1 MKVGN
6 YIYIYEVSGYRD
18 SNGKPR
24 NKKHPVGKVDPQT
37 GQEIFKPD
45 FIPKLPRYGKS
56 VPAQNNGDKGTFS
69 IRDLKTSTI
78 RDYGATY
85 FLQSIAQQI
94 GLKEVLSSSCG
105 PLSEELLTLAE
116 YLICSED
123 PFAYCAHWIEGTE
136 TAAGRSLSSQR
147 VSELLHEITA
157 ADRTGFFKRW
167 SDYRQERE
175 YLALDITSISSW
187 SELIEDVEWGYN
199 RDGEKLAQI
208 NLCMLMGE
216 KSRLPVF
223 QTVYSGSLK
232 DVSTF
237 KTTIREASC
246 YAKGRRL
253 LLVMDKGFY
262 SGKNVNL
269 VLESGEKYGFL
280 IAVPFTTALAKGL
293 VRGER
298 DGIDTPENTL
308 GVNRGALRVVSRRI
322 VWPDKRE
329 PERGK
334 VLTAHIYFNALKA
347 AARKDELYAHVS
359 ALMRIVKED
368 GVKGKLKEEI
378 KKYLVVRKAGA
389 GERYKINHEVL
400 EKELESS
407 GWLVLITN
415 RIKGGEEALEC
426 YRAKDVIEKG
436 FLKLK
441 NAIDLNRI
449 RVHSQESMQNKVF
462 IGFLALILL
471 SHINKV
477 MVQKK
482 MYRDMSMKDMLFTLK
497 KLRVQRIAGEAIL
510 FPVTQEQRRIYN
522 AFSIKPP
529 ELS

>member
-6 YIYIYEVSGYRD
+6 HIYIYEVFGYRD
-18 SNGKPR
+18 SDGKPR

-45 FIPKLPRYGKS
+45 FIPKLAQYGKS
-56 VPAQNNGDKGTFS
+56 VPAQNKEKKGGFS
-69 IRDLKTSTI
+69 IQDLKTSTI

-85 FLQSIAQQI
+85 FLEAIAEQI
-94 GLKEVLSSSCG
+94 GLKEALAAALDNLSG
-105 PLSEELLTLAE
+105 EILTLAE

-136 TAAGRSLSSQR
+136 TAEGRFLSSRR
-147 VSELLHEITA
+147 VSDLLHEITA
-157 ADRTGFFKRW
+157 ADRAGFFKRW
-167 SDYRQERE
+167 SEYRQERE

-216 KSRLPVF
+216 NSRLPVF

-237 KTTIREASC
+237 KTTIREVSC
-246 YAKGRRL
+246 YAKGKRL
-253 LLVMDKGFY
+253 VVVMDKGFY
-262 SGKNVNL
+262 SAKNVNL

-280 IAVPFTTALAKGL
+280 MAVPFTTTIAKDL
-293 VRGER
+293 VKRER
-298 DGIDTPENTL
+298 EGIDTPENTL
-308 GVNRGALRVVSRRI
+308 AVNKGAVRLVSRQI
-322 VWPDKRE
+322 VWQNKAK
-329 PERGK
+329 PESAK
-334 VLTAHIYFNALKA
+334 ELTAHVYFNALKA

-359 ALMRIVKED
+359 ALMKIAKE
-368 GVKGKLKEEI
+368 GPGKEKLEEEI
-378 KKYLVVRKAGA
+378 QKYLAVRKTKTGVT
-389 GERYKINHEVL
+389 YKINHEVL
-400 EKELESS
+400 EKELENS

-415 RIKGGEEALEC
+415 RIKDGEKALEA
-426 YRAKDVIEKG
+426 YRAKDVVEKG

-441 NAIDLNRI
+441 NAIDFI
-449 RVHSQESMQNKVF
+449 RVHSQESMQNKIF
-462 IGFLALILL
+462 IGFIALILL

-482 MYRDMSMKDMLFTLK
+482 MYRDMSMKDVLLTLK
-497 KLRVQRIAGEAIL
+497 KLRVQKIAGETIL
-510 FPVTQEQRRIYN
+510 FPVTLEQRSIYK
-522 AFSIKPP
+522 AFSVKPP

>member
-6 YIYIYEVSGYRD
+6 HVYIYEVSGYRD

-24 NKKHPVGKVDPQT
+24 NKKHPVGKVDTET
-37 GQEIFKPD
+37 GREIFKPD
-45 FIPKLPRYGKS
+45 FIPRLAQYGKS
-56 VPAQNNGDKGTFS
+56 VPAQNNGEKGTFS
-69 IRDLKTSTI
+69 IRDIKTSTI

-85 FLQSIAQQI
+85 FLESIAQRI
-94 GLKEVLSSSCG
+94 GLKEVLSATCG
-105 PLSEELLTLAE
+105 QLSGELLTLAE

-136 TAAGRSLSSQR
+136 TAGGRDLSSRR
-147 VSELLHEITA
+147 VSELLHEISA
-157 ADRTGFFKRW
+157 ADRSAFFKLW
-167 SDYRQERE
+167 SEYRQERE

-237 KTTIREASC
+237 KTTVREASC
-246 YAKGRRL
+246 HAKGKRL

-262 SGKNVNL
+262 SAKNVNL
-269 VLESGEKYGFL
+269 LLESRERYGFL
-280 IAVPFTTALAKGL
+280 IAVPFTAAFAKDL
-293 VRGER
+293 VKGER
-298 DGIDTPENTL
+298 ERIDTPENTL
-308 GVNRGALRVVSRRI
+308 PVNRGAVRVVSRQI
-322 VWPDKRE
+322 VWANKGQPDN
-329 PERGK
+329 GAM
-334 VLTAHIYFNALKA
+334 LTAHVYFNALKA
-347 AARKDELYAHVS
+347 AARKDDLYAHVS
-359 ALMRIVKED
+359 ALLKTAKE
-368 GVKGKLKEEI
+368 GGGEGKLEKEIE
-378 KKYLVVRKAGA
+378 KYLVVRKRKTGK
-389 GERYKINHEVL
+389 RYTINHGVL
-400 EKELESS
+400 EKELENS

-415 RIKGGEEALEC
+415 RKQGGEEALEC
-426 YRAKDVIEKG
+426 YRAKDVVEKG

-449 RVHSQESMQNKVF
+449 RVHSQESMQNKIF
-462 IGFLALILL
+462 IGFIALILL

-482 MYRDMSMKDMLFTLK
+482 MYRNITMKDVLLTLK
-497 KLRVQRIAGEAIL
+497 KLRVQKIAGENIL
-510 FPVTQEQRRIYN
+510 FPVTMEQRSIYN